1 MAAIAHSHQPLAL
14 SHVANALCT
23 PTDRSVGRGALVYYA
38 IRIRYT
44 ENWNH
49 QRFVEPRATEQRG
62 KLSTEAGTTTAQWQ
76 HSPIV
81 GVCHSLEEETGH
93 ANVCSLV
100 HRSRVPRVV
109 AGRGVSPD
117 PHHRPHGGR

>member
-81 GVCHSLEEETGH
+81 GFCRQFGGGDWACERL
-93 ANVCSLV
+93 LV
-100 HRSRVPRVV
+100 GSSQPRASRCCRSRRQPRP
-109 AGRGVSPD
+109 APSPA
-117 PHHRPHGGR
+117 R